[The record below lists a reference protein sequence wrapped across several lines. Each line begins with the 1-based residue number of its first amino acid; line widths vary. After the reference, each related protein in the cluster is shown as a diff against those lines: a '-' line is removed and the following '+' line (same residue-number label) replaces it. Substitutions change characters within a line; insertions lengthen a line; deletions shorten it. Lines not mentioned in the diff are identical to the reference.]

1 MTSAP
6 LAIYCACACACCG
19 CFTRAVGSLG
29 MFSTEGSRASQ
40 AVHPAKALVFVA
52 VMSLIE

>member
-6 LAIYCACACACCG
+6 LATYCACACG
-19 CFTRAVGSLG
+19 CFTRAVSSLG

-40 AVHPAKALVFVA
+40 AVHPAKALV
-52 VMSLIE
+52 SCSDESH